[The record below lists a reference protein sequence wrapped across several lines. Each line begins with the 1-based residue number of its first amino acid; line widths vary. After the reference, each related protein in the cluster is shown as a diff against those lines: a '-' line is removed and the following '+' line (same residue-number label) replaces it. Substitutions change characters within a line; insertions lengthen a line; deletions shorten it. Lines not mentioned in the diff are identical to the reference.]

1 MEHQLFPESTKLP
14 QIVCLKSRQ
23 DNNSSQ
29 TSLPFYCPV
38 ICLELNVDYIHCSQL
53 LIVCEWTQKN
63 GDLEMH
69 PLSLFSNSGHQ
80 WLSTQIS
87 PGVTDKRE
95 ISAGKGTRELQAF
108 WCLWVCVP
116 ACLELDGTISSDL
129 LTILILRHD
138 LNDYPPERL

>member
-53 LIVCEWTQKN
+53 LIVCEWTQRRMETLKCI
-63 GDLEMH
+63 
-69 PLSLFSNSGHQ
+69 P
-80 WLSTQIS
+80 
-87 PGVTDKRE
+87 
-95 ISAGKGTRELQAF
+95 QAF
-108 WCLWVCVP
+108 F
-116 ACLELDGTISSDL
+116 
-129 LTILILRHD
+129 LTLATSGYPLR
-138 LNDYPPERL
+138 